1 MSNQR
6 LTLRA
11 TWSNRVA
18 GTYLSAVVAVA
29 LVVVGLVWLSGWL
42 QMLIVS
48 LGASVAV
55 RTLLRWLLHS
65 IRVDGD
71 RVVYRV
77 DLRRVEVP
85 LAGVAA
91 FTVKPLPFDRRRGR
105 GVAILPDRPLPSVP
119 APLVTDASAAAFAR
133 WLSEHHPTV
142 RINPTG
148 TWQDRF
154 GRWHVDTDSVDPAGR
169 LTVGARP
176 IEIGPG
182 TVEVEAV
189 EGGFRA
195 VRRDGGDVVAHGQ
208 VRTERRAA
216 VADGVDLYREALAE
230 VCGA

>member
-1 MSNQR
+1 MSNHR

-11 TWSNRVA
+11 TWSNRFA
-18 GTYLSAVVAVA
+18 GTYLAVAAAVA
-29 LVVVGLVWLSGWL
+29 LVVVGLVWLGGWM
-42 QMLIVS
+42 QVLIVS
-48 LGASVAV
+48 LGASVAI

-91 FTVKPLPFDRRRGR
+91 FTVRPLPFDRRRGR
-105 GVAILPDRPLPSVP
+105 GVAILPDRPLPSLP
-119 APLVTDASAAAFAR
+119 APLVTDASAAAFGR
-133 WLSEHHPTV
+133 WLSEAHPTV

-176 IEIGPG
+176 VEIG
-182 TVEVEAV
+182 TSAVEVEAV

-195 VRRDGGDVVAHGQ
+195 VRRDGGAVVGLGDV
-208 VRTERRAA
+208 RDDRRDA
-216 VADGVDLYREALAE
+216 VADGVDLYRAALGELA
-230 VCGA
+230 GA